1 MALFTVF
8 GSPIKQSLS
17 PQIHAAF
24 ADEFGLLNE
33 YGRSLSSSGRFV
45 GDVAQFFRRGGAGAN
60 VTMPFKDAAFAL
72 VTHTTAR
79 ARQAAAVNTLIPLGH
94 GQLLGDSTDGLGLYH
109 DLRRLQGAA
118 LAGRSVT
125 VIGAGGAARSAI
137 YSLLELADIGLV
149 QVLNRTPAKAA
160 AIVAE
165 GAAQYG
171 ASRCRLGD
179 WDAPVPTSV
188 IINATG
194 VALQGQQLALPDALW
209 TQAELAYDMTYA
221 AKPTAFMES
230 ATSAGVEQVS
240 DGLGM
245 LVEQAALSFALWHDG
260 LMPRTAP
267 VLSQLRQLLTQDAEN
282 HDHAN

>member
-17 PQIHAAF
+17 PQIHRAF

-33 YGRSLSSSGRFV
+33 YSRSLSSPGRFA
-45 GDVAQFFRRGGAGAN
+45 GAVAQFFRRGGAGAN

-79 ARQAAAVNTLIPLGH
+79 AREAAAVNTLIPLGH

-109 DLRRLQGAA
+109 DLRRLQPAA
-118 LAGRSVT
+118 LAGRMVT

-137 YSLLELADIGLV
+137 HSLLALADVAQV

-160 AIVAE
+160 TIVADCV
-165 GAAQYG
+165 AQYG
-171 ASRCRLGD
+171 ATRCQLGD
-179 WDAPVPTSV
+179 WHAPLPTAL

-194 VALQGQQLALPDALW
+194 AALQGQQLVLPNALW
-209 TQAELAYDMTYA
+209 AEAEVAYDMTYA
-221 AKPTAFMES
+221 AEPTAFMQS
-230 ATSAGVEQVS
+230 ASYAGVALVS

-267 VLSQLRQLLTQDAEN
+267 VLAQLRQLLTEDA
-282 HDHAN
+282 